1 MSPKGSRC
9 SDRSDAK
16 KGWGEALSDSERPK
30 AHALRDRAHL
40 VASTFCAGGHLLA
53 LVITVGMLGAMALA
67 QTPPEE
73 PAVGEPGQTE
83 AEESPEAPTSQP
95 VAEEEEPKSVLEA
108 LLTGERATGDWGGA
122 RPWLE
127 ECGVTFDMTLTTF
140 FQSVAHG
147 GLNTRRAHTILGVNA
162 LELTLDLG
170 KMKLIPGGTMY
181 VYATNS
187 WGESPTTRGWTG
199 DLFDVNGI
207 ELGNHPIN
215 VHELWYE
222 QALLDNKLRV
232 RFGRIML
239 PNSFDT
245 NAFAFDTTLDFTNWG
260 LNHAANI
267 PFPAKAWGAIGA
279 QAFFTPCD
287 WFHVGAGLADAQGE
301 LGQTGFHT
309 AFHEDGYFFSIYEFG
324 FTPKWE
330 TGWGKLPG
338 NYRLGLWHDP
348 QPKPVFFDDLGGRR
362 QAVPMR
368 RDDVGFYTSLDQMI
382 FRENPAVEGDE
393 QGLGLFFRYSHAH
406 GDVNTIEDFWS
417 VGGQYRGLLPT
428 RDDDVLGVGVAQG
441 ILSDE
446 LRRTGADPHRETAIE
461 VYYNIQ
467 LLPWLSL
474 APDFQ
479 WILCPGGE
487 NGRDAFVAGLRLK
500 MAF

>member
-1 MSPKGSRC
+1 
-9 SDRSDAK
+9 
-16 KGWGEALSDSERPK
+16 
-30 AHALRDRAHL
+30 
-40 VASTFCAGGHLLA
+40 
-53 LVITVGMLGAMALA
+53 MLGAMALA

-267 PFPAKAWGAIGA
+267 PFPAKAGVRSGHKRSSLRATGSTLAPAWP
-279 QAFFTPCD
+279 TPR
-287 WFHVGAGLADAQGE
+287 VNLARPDSIPHS
-301 LGQTGFHT
+301 TRT
-309 AFHEDGYFFSIYEFG
+309 A
-324 FTPKWE
+324 
-330 TGWGKLPG
+330 
-338 NYRLGLWHDP
+338 
-348 QPKPVFFDDLGGRR
+348 
-362 QAVPMR
+362 
-368 RDDVGFYTSLDQMI
+368 TSLASMNSVS
-382 FRENPAVEGDE
+382 RRNGRPGGASCPATIVSACGTTRSRN
-393 QGLGLFFRYSHAH
+393 RYSL
-406 GDVNTIEDFWS
+406 TIS
-417 VGGQYRGLLPT
+417 A
-428 RDDDVLGVGVAQG
+428 DDGKR
-441 ILSDE
+441 S
-446 LRRTGADPHRETAIE
+446 R
-461 VYYNIQ
+461 
-467 LLPWLSL
+467 
-474 APDFQ
+474 
-479 WILCPGGE
+479 
-487 NGRDAFVAGLRLK
+487 
-500 MAF
+500 